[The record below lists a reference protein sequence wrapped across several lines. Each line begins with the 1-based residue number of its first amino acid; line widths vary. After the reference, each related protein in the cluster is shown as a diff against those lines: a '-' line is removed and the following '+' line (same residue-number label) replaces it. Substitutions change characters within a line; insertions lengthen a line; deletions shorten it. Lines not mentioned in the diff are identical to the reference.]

1 MAKIVIRH
9 NPSLT
14 KEKLLELFQKRFGGT
29 YEVYETKLL
38 GADLV
43 VKKSGY
49 TGVSVK
55 LVQKSDTTF
64 IRFGAFAP
72 SAWVRIMLYGLI
84 MYLFVRKSWKA
95 LTAEVKQFIETE
107 PAFK

>member
-1 MAKIVIRH
+1 MAKIAIRQ

-14 KEKLLELFQKRFGGT
+14 KEKIMELFQAHFRGK
-29 YEVYETKLL
+29 YEVCATKLL

-55 LVQKSDTTF
+55 LVRKRDEWF
-64 IRFGAFAP
+64 FRFGAFAP
-72 SAWVRIMLYGLI
+72 SMAVRLMLYGLI
-84 MYLFVRKSWKA
+84 MYFFVRKSWKA
-95 LTAEVKQFIETE
+95 LTQEVRAYIESE

>member
-1 MAKIVIRH
+1 MAKITLRH

-14 KEKLLELFQKRFGGT
+14 KDKLLELFQKRFGGT

-49 TGVSVK
+49 TGVAVK
-55 LVQKSDTTF
+55 LLQKSDSTA
-64 IRFGAFAP
+64 IRYGAFAP
-72 SAWVRIMLYGLI
+72 SAWVRVLLYGLI
-84 MYLFVRKSWKA
+84 MYLFVRNGWKA
-95 LTAEVKQFIETE
+95 LTAEVKEFIETE